1 MCIMHLIRCA
11 SWSRDAEDELSRPK
25 DAIKRG
31 LLRKAMLMDE
41 LKDGWPEQV
50 SDQKPIAKWTSS
62 NKH

>member
-25 DAIKRG
+25 DAIKCG
-31 LLRKAMLMDE
+31 LLRKVMLMDE
-41 LKDGWPEQV
+41 FKDGWPEQV
-50 SDQKPIAKWTSS
+50 LDQKLITKCTSS